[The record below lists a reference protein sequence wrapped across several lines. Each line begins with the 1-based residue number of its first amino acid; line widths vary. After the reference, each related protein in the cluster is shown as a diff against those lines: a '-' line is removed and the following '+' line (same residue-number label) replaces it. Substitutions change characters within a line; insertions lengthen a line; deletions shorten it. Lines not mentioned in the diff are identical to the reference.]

1 MAVKTKVSNKK
12 TQTESIDFYDDKN
25 HNYVDF
31 WVGRDYEHN
40 SEIVAINKLLK
51 GKHFDLAMDYGGGYG
66 RVSPT
71 ILQYCSNLILV
82 DPSNKQLD
90 IAKDRLREYK
100 NVSYLKVDQ
109 KDYVPA
115 EDNSLDLLVM
125 IRVSHHLQNPEATI
139 KDISR
144 TLKVGGM
151 AIIEIANEAHFIN
164 RLKYLKKLKNVPKE
178 SIAIGQRANGI
189 QENTPFYNHNPKI
202 IHDLFERHQLHTIN
216 KLSVSNFR
224 NQHLKKH
231 LTVDRMV
238 ALEKFF
244 QGKLKAIDFGPSIF
258 FLVEK
263 RK

>member
-1 MAVKTKVSNKK
+1 MATKNQATTKSKTDA
-12 TQTESIDFYDDKN
+12 IDFYDDKN

-31 WVGRDYEHN
+31 WVGRDYEHEA
-40 SEIVAINKLLK
+40 EILAISDLLK
-51 GKHFDLAMDYGGGYG
+51 GRHFDLAMDYGGGYG

-71 ILQYCSNLILV
+71 ILKFCSKLILV
-82 DPSNKQLD
+82 DPSTKQLD
-90 IAKDRLREYK
+90 IAKEKLK
-100 NVSYLKVDQ
+100 KFNNVSYVKVTK

-125 IRVSHHLQNPEATI
+125 IRVSHHLPNPEATI

-144 TLKVGGM
+144 SLKVGGM
-151 AIIEIANEAHFIN
+151 AIIEIANEAHFVN
-164 RLKYLKKLKNVPKE
+164 RLKYLKKLKTVPIE
-178 SIAIGQRANGI
+178 SVPIGHNANGI
-189 QENTPFYNHNPKI
+189 KDSTPFYNHNPKLI
-202 IHDLFERHQLHTIN
+202 NELFSRHNLTTIN

-224 NQHLKKH
+224 NQHLKEH
-231 LTVDRMV
+231 LTVERML

-263 RK
+263 TK